1 VLVSGN
7 PTNTQQIARNIAAQG
22 DVTFSLSGTLL
33 TVTITSTSA
42 TLSESATLN
51 ASMRVR

>member
-1 VLVSGN
+1 
-7 PTNTQQIARNIAAQG
+7 
-22 DVTFSLSGTLL
+22 LSGTLL
-33 TVTITSTSA
+33 TVTIKATSA